1 MQGFNEIGLTAARPL
16 VGPLHHWL
24 REQHHYLLCTVKHT
38 CAVQTLATLA
48 LSALNDQGRGEREGQ
63 QSSSLELAPR
73 GDTPVFTP
81 CNPG

>member
-16 VGPLHHWL
+16 VGPPHHWL

-48 LSALNDQGRGEREGQ
+48 LPALNGVGRGEREGQ
-63 QSSSLELAPR
+63 QSSSLEPAPR
-73 GDTPVFTP
+73 GVTSVSTP
-81 CNPG
+81 CKPG